1 MQTIR
6 DLFPPSLGTTGRTEG
21 TMLEPTR
28 FPRVARYREEL
39 ANLTF
44 EPVSADMTS
53 FYKVLIRDAM
63 CAISELDRPDR
74 NQMAEI
80 SSLTTLLIEAC
91 VPVEIFMDFLQR
103 LHEELDEPIRPTEGD
118 E

>member
-6 DLFPPSLGTTGRTEG
+6 ELFPPSLGTTGRTEG

-28 FPRVARYREEL
+28 FPRVERYREEL

-44 EPVSADMTS
+44 EPVSPDMTC

-63 CAISELDRPDR
+63 CAMTELDRPDR

-91 VPVEIFMDFLQR
+91 DTEEILMDFLQR